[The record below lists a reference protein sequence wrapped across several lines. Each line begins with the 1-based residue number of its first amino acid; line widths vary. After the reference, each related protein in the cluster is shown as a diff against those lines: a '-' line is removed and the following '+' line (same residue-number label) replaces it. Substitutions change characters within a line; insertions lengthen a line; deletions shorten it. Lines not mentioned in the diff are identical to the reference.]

1 MNRRIFLGAAG
12 ALALE
17 IGWRGAV
24 AAAAPALPA
33 SPGAVL
39 GGKSLEEA
47 LRRRQSQREY
57 APTPLPDEVLSGLLW
72 AAWGVNR
79 PDSGKHTA
87 PSSRNRQEMSVYV
100 ATATGVFLYD
110 PAGHALVE
118 KGSADVRAA
127 TGTQAYVATA
137 PVNLVYLADLAKAT
151 GGSDEERL
159 LTAGM
164 DTGFISQNV
173 YLFCAAMGLATVVRA
188 GFDAAA
194 LAKALG
200 LAPGQRPILAQCV
213 GYPKA

>member
-12 ALALE
+12 ALALQ
-17 IGWRGAV
+17 IGWRGA
-24 AAAAPALPA
+24 ADAAAPALPA
-33 SPGAVL
+33 SPGSVL
-39 GGKSLEEA
+39 GNKPLEEA
-47 LRRRQSQREY
+47 LRNRQSRREY
-57 APTPLPDEVLSGLLW
+57 APTPLPPEVLSGLLW

-87 PSSRNRQEMSVYV
+87 PSSRNKQEMSVYV
-100 ATATGVFLYD
+100 ATASGVFLYD
-110 PAGHALVE
+110 PPSHALVE
-118 KGSADVRAA
+118 KGAADVRAV
-127 TGTQAYVATA
+127 TGTQSYVATA
-137 PVNLVYLADLAKAT
+137 PVNLVYVAEVAKAS
-151 GGSDEERL
+151 GGTDEERL

-194 LAKALG
+194 LSKALG
-200 LAPGQRPILAQCV
+200 LAPGQRPMLAQCV